1 MCTSISSVIDL
12 YDPVIYPK
20 PQQDVEFVLRSYEI
34 ILTFAGA
41 DYRDHGPLVDKW
53 GINPL
58 STRQG
63 GHSMLHFS

>member
-1 MCTSISSVIDL
+1 MCTLISSVIDL

-41 DYRDHGPLVDKW
+41 DYSDGQLLRTNFGKNRKKTHEENYLE
-53 GINPL
+53 
-58 STRQG
+58 
-63 GHSMLHFS
+63 